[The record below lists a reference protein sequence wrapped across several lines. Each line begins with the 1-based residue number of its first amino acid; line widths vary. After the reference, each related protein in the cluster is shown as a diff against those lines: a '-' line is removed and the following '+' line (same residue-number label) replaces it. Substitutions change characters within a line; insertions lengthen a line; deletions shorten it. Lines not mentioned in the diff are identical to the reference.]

1 MNNEKDNW
9 VLIQRYVL
17 GIALPEERREL
28 ELWLDKDPENKK
40 CLQDV
45 EEIMAVSLE
54 DKIEVSA
61 ERSWKHI
68 NLDLTDKDT
77 RKKPGRVDFRKA
89 IDMQKYVYQI
99 AAIVLVSLFT
109 GVLVQQYTMKKF
121 EALQGTETPVMQELV
136 TKQGERARVT
146 FSDGTE
152 VTLNS
157 ASSLRFPEIFRSSR
171 REV

>member
-61 ERSWKHI
+61 ERSWKDI
-68 NLDLTDKDT
+68 NLDLTDKDS
-77 RKKPGRVDFRKA
+77 RKKPGRVAFR
-89 IDMQKYVYQI
+89 
-99 AAIVLVSLFT
+99 
-109 GVLVQQYTMKKF
+109 
-121 EALQGTETPVMQELV
+121 
-136 TKQGERARVT
+136 
-146 FSDGTE
+146 
-152 VTLNS
+152 
-157 ASSLRFPEIFRSSR
+157 
-171 REV
+171 